1 MECEECLSEIVSSEV
16 IPSAGCTEVAS
27 IALGV
32 ALAASG
38 SDEPY
43 RVRIYVDEGTFKNAV
58 SAGVPGGGSGIE
70 EAVRRAINSEPKGLQ
85 TLAFSRER
93 YRGPLDLVVY
103 PLKMDDIFIYVTTNR
118 EASLISSKHDKVA
131 YVGPPFSSLRE
142 AIDYTKQKGDG
153 IPLERLF
160 QNGRPIIGFEEVLA
174 YVESLSS
181 SRRFMELVQES
192 SRIDMALAEDG
203 LRNKYRGYSG
213 SLPEGSPRERAIKL
227 VSAAVEARMSGSLLP
242 AMAVAGSGNQ
252 GITSTLPIYVYGKEM
267 GYDDETISVSVM
279 VSWLTT
285 IYATGYLGYISPFC
299 SAGLKGGAGLAAGL
313 AYMLSGGDMSAA
325 MRAAINHIISLGGV
339 FCDGAKPSCS
349 LKTSTGVETAFRAAS
364 LAAVGTTVLK
374 NEGLSG
380 RDLDEVLENYRTI
393 KDASI
398 GQINESLV
406 RVFARKLP
414 YVDLSLYLAA
424 SGPHRTASG

>member
-1 MECEECLSEIVSSEV
+1 MECDECLSEVVSSEV
-16 IPSAGCTEVAS
+16 MPSAGCTEIAS

-32 ALAASG
+32 ALAAHGSG
-38 SDEPY
+38 EPY

-70 EAVRRAINSEPKGLQ
+70 EAVRRAITSEPRGLQ
-85 TLAFSRER
+85 TLAFSRKR
-93 YRGPLDLVVY
+93 YEGPLDLVVY
-103 PLKMDDIFIYVTTNR
+103 PLKMEDIFIYVTTNG
-118 EASLISSKHDKVA
+118 EASLISSKHDRVA
-131 YVGPPFSSLRE
+131 YVGPSFSSIGE
-142 AIDYTKQKGDG
+142 AIEYTRQNRGD

-160 QNGRPIIGFEEVLA
+160 QNGRPIIGFEDVLA
-174 YVESLSS
+174 YAESLSS
-181 SRRFMELVQES
+181 SRRLMELVHES

-203 LRNKYRGYSG
+203 LRKNYRGYSG

-227 VSAAVEARMSGSLLP
+227 ASAAVEARMSGSLLP

-252 GITSTLPIYVYGKEM
+252 GITSTLPIYVYGKEK
-267 GYDDETISVSVM
+267 GYDDEIITASVM

-285 IYATGYLGYISPFC
+285 IYTTGYLGYISPFC
-299 SAGLKGGAGLAAGL
+299 SVGLKGGAGLAAGL
-313 AYMLSGGDMSAA
+313 AYMLSSRDIGAA

-349 LKTSTGVETAFRAAS
+349 LKTSTGVETAFRAAN
-364 LAAVGTTVLK
+364 LAAAGRTVLK

-380 RDLDEVLENYRTI
+380 SDLDEVLENYRSI
-393 KDASI
+393 ENASI
-398 GQINESLV
+398 GLINESLV

-414 YVDLSLYLAA
+414 YVDLSLYHAA